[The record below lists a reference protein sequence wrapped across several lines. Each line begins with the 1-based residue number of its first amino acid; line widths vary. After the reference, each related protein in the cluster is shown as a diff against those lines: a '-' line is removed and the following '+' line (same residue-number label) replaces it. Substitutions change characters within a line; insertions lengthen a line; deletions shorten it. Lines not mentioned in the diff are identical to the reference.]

1 MANVSRKW
9 KSSTWRL
16 GKSRA
21 KEPEMVESP
30 LPHGWSFAHD
40 LDHRE
45 QNHQL
50 QSESAVGLLDKQSS
64 IHVQGRLSESPEVRE
79 RLERLV
85 SESTKRPGHARS
97 DSAGSLRMASHVSNI
112 INFEQAYNKLK
123 GERDMF
129 EEFFLAEQ
137 TRLRCVEEE
146 FVAKEVEF
154 ASVMHQA
161 SRAADLERELKSSS
175 DYCAK
180 LEQQIQEKTLEAK
193 ATNEHIRTYI
203 GRNQVAE
210 SSEQE
215 QRMKELEDE
224 QSRTNASLKLE
235 VTRLKEQL
243 ARSDARCLETKQA
256 LDSKSIE
263 IHLMKE
269 RVRRIEGQLAKSEEE
284 GTRLQE
290 KILILE
296 EEVSQLQADNMEL
309 QLQLEL
315 ESNNEAKLE
324 EDWINERAEWEA
336 RVAHLETELN
346 LASCTNGELDFLIT
360 PMKGA
365 SDRTLGSPRTPTGRF
380 SIQTL
385 LDLGEASLEVE
396 DDFHEL
402 QLKHADAEV
411 RVQSATFELQKKEQQ
426 LVELREIVSQMK
438 VELAAEKEKAKEEAE
453 DLTQEMAELR
463 YQLMEMVEQERE
475 LRAQVEQASVLRVEE
490 LEAQV
495 KDARK
500 EVLHSLVRHR
510 EAEENAEG
518 CTLEVQRLQLAN
530 ENLEKG
536 LKEAKENAMQA
547 KEEAEAELQQ
557 AKKDAQHLAESNLE
571 LEKQVTEVR
580 AACDCLSSENLHL
593 RRSLDEAMAGTVK
606 LEQTLVK
613 KESEYLSLLEVER
626 NALETSMTTAV
637 AKLEEKV
644 LSFEKKESQF
654 TSLLEQE
661 RKELEASKAAL
672 VNYEKE
678 QISLLERE
686 SEYLSVIKELRK
698 QLEVLKT
705 PVANLKKE
713 QQAGGVTKMELVN
726 NTHDKEM
733 QTTGISLSLSRE
745 EGDDSPLETN
755 PEIAALERETEGLD
769 LEKSEVKHLHR
780 HFPEENTFSSEHEIQ
795 FETRVRSWSNLLIRT
810 LQSKLAVSGAVE
822 EQGEHGSDL
831 LGESRCEL
839 ASSTHEG
846 SEVEIG
852 SVETLCQEQVTANK
866 ECVTHSKDDPERLEQ
881 CPESEIS
888 QRDDNVS
895 NLEQKPQ
902 TILELEL
909 HLKNLQENVKTGN
922 QLLSKTDEETH
933 KYSDSLVLPS

>member
-30 LPHGWSFAHD
+30 LPYGWSFAHD

-50 QSESAVGLLDKQSS
+50 QSESAIGVPLDKQSS

-97 DSAGSLRMASHVSNI
+97 DSVGSLRMASHVSNI

-123 GERDMF
+123 GEWDMF

-137 TRLRCVEEE
+137 TRVRCVEEE

-154 ASVMHQA
+154 ASVMHEA
-161 SRAADLERELKSSS
+161 SRAADLERELKSCS
-175 DYCAK
+175 DYC
-180 LEQQIQEKTLEAK
+180 
-193 ATNEHIRTYI
+193 
-203 GRNQVAE
+203 
-210 SSEQE
+210 
-215 QRMKELEDE
+215 
-224 QSRTNASLKLE
+224 
-235 VTRLKEQL
+235 
-243 ARSDARCLETKQA
+243 DARCLETKQA

-263 IHLMKE
+263 IHIMKE
-269 RVRRIEGQLAKSEEE
+269 RVRRIEGQLAESEEE

-296 EEVSQLQADNMEL
+296 EEVSKLQADNMEL

-402 QLKHADAEV
+402 RLKHADAEV
-411 RVQSATFELQKKEQQ
+411 QVQSATFELQKKEQQ

-500 EVLHSLVRHR
+500 EVLHSLVRRR
-510 EAEENAEG
+510 EAEQNAEG

-530 ENLEKG
+530 ENLKKE

-547 KEEAEAELQQ
+547 KEEAEAEVQQ
-557 AKKDAQHLAESNLE
+557 AKKDARHLAESNLE

-593 RRSLDEAMAGTVK
+593 RRNLDEAMAGTAK

-613 KESEYLSLLEVER
+613 KESEYLSLLEIER

-637 AKLEEKV
+637 AKFEE
-644 LSFEKKESQF
+644 KESQF

-678 QISLLERE
+678 QISLLEKE
-686 SEYLSVIKELRK
+686 SEYLAVIKELRK
-698 QLEVLKT
+698 QLEVLET
-705 PVANLKKE
+705 TVANLKKE
-713 QQAGGVTKMELVN
+713 QQADGVTKMELVN

-745 EGDDSPLETN
+745 EGNDSPLEAN

-769 LEKSEVKHLHR
+769 LEKSKVKHLHR
-780 HFPEENTFSSEHEIQ
+780 DFPEENTFSSEHEIAQ
-795 FETRVRSWSNLLIRT
+795 NNPGLFLLDSCIVVVT
-810 LQSKLAVSGAVE
+810 E
-822 EQGEHGSDL
+822 Y
-831 LGESRCEL
+831 
-839 ASSTHEG
+839 ST
-846 SEVEIG
+846 
-852 SVETLCQEQVTANK
+852 
-866 ECVTHSKDDPERLEQ
+866 
-881 CPESEIS
+881 
-888 QRDDNVS
+888 
-895 NLEQKPQ
+895 
-902 TILELEL
+902 
-909 HLKNLQENVKTGN
+909 
-922 QLLSKTDEETH
+922 
-933 KYSDSLVLPS
+933 